1 MLVSAEY
8 ALDKSK
14 ETHENVYN
22 IGKAVVYP
30 YWRVIPTRFRHQDG
44 IPSRMTTR
52 ESWVTTDTRRRSVEI
67 EHVNEVGL
75 GTGVDCVGRKFL
87 FGAVAL

>member
-8 ALDKSK
+8 ALEKSK

-30 YWRVIPTRFRHQDG
+30 YWRVFPTRCRHQDG

-52 ESWVTTDTRRRSVEI
+52 ESWVTTDSRRRSVEI

-75 GTGVDCVGRKFL
+75 GTGVVESWPQSL